1 MEDDGFM
8 CVERMDSSSISSN
21 KVKKEKSKTKNAF
34 DYWSYNFSLFSAFLF
49 SPCLISN
56 KKARKAR
63 NKTFL
68 ERYTMIV

>member
-34 DYWSYNFSLFSAFLF
+34 DY
-49 SPCLISN
+49 
-56 KKARKAR
+56 
-63 NKTFL
+63 
-68 ERYTMIV
+68 